1 MLIAALSNPE
11 RHLAGFVL
19 LLDRK
24 RRGFRSNGRVGNG
37 GHPSSFNSMAINV
50 ERGDATADRHG
61 QPMPSAVSQPEIE
74 RFGPRRSQ
82 VIVVQPNLILAAR
95 ALQF

>member
-1 MLIAALSNPE
+1 
-11 RHLAGFVL
+11 
-19 LLDRK
+19 
-24 RRGFRSNGRVGNG
+24 
-37 GHPSSFNSMAINV
+37 MAINV

-61 QPMPSAVSQPEIE
+61 QPMPSAVGQPEIE

>member
-1 MLIAALSNPE
+1 
-11 RHLAGFVL
+11 
-19 LLDRK
+19 
-24 RRGFRSNGRVGNG
+24 
-37 GHPSSFNSMAINV
+37 
-50 ERGDATADRHG
+50 
-61 QPMPSAVSQPEIE
+61 MPSAVSQPEIE